1 MMIPPWLILA
11 STRISTGGSDNTAEV
26 AISEESKNIQLS
38 SVLDTVYFW
47 AGVVAIIVIVIA
59 GFFYT
64 LSQDNQQQVT
74 RAKNAL
80 MSAVIGLAV
89 IFFAYSMTHIVLEA
103 MK

>member
-1 MMIPPWLILA
+1 MTIPPWLILA
-11 STRISTGGSDNTAEV
+11 STTISTGSSDNTTEV

-74 RAKNAL
+74 RAKNTL